1 MPGNPNLRAASVHPF
16 HRSMA
21 VTDPP
26 RAEGWNANEQQVVQ
40 TDGGGQV
47 PAPPAQAPQQ
57 VPAAELAEFLWRR
70 QEPGLGRLPTSASGR
85 GSGQASGL
93 WRDQLLGEI
102 EELAETLKQKVARY
116 SSSRAVEFSEQATEP
131 ANETAVVWIH
141 DALEDIA
148 ATALG
153 IEIASRKL
161 FFQAASAGFRDS
173 TSETDQEPSAGTA
186 E

>member
-21 VTDPP
+21 ITDPP
-26 RAEGWNANEQQVVQ
+26 RAEGWNASEQQVVQ
-40 TDGGGQV
+40 TDGGGQ
-47 PAPPAQAPQQ
+47 
-57 VPAAELAEFLWRR
+57 
-70 QEPGLGRLPTSASGR
+70 
-85 GSGQASGL
+85 ASGL
-93 WRDQLLGEI
+93 RRDQLLAEI
-102 EELAETLKQKVARY
+102 EELAGTLKEKVARY
-116 SSSRAVEFSEQATEP
+116 SSSRAVELSEHAAEQA
-131 ANETAVVWIH
+131 NRTALVWIH

-161 FFQAASAGFRDS
+161 FLQAASAGFRDS